1 MANQIK
7 NSNNETLFIKAP
19 EVAVLMDVSRAYAY
33 RIIKQLNADQKSLLN
48 SSAHKSTILY
58 FIMLFALSFGQECE
72 KQNCLESE
80 AKIWISKM
88 ASSMS
93 RMDTTK

>member
-33 RIIKQLNADQKSLLN
+33 RIVKQLNEEL
-48 SSAHKSTILY
+48 SAKGILTVDGRTNRKY
-58 FIMLFALSFGQECE
+58 FYERFYGTVSA
-72 KQNCLESE
+72 
-80 AKIWISKM
+80 
-88 ASSMS
+88 
-93 RMDTTK
+93 